1 MEKLMRFYNQN
12 KKAIFKY
19 LGIIIVGYGLLQI
32 INLYYKNKG
41 IEDYNNV
48 INNAVVS
55 EKNEVNTNNSNVIV
69 ENKTTVEKFIYYCKN
84 ENVEEAYNMLSNETK
99 EKTKYSSIE
108 KFKENFIINF
118 LEKGSN
124 YSLNK
129 MSNYSNTYV
138 IEIYDGDM
146 LSTGNANSINKKYIK
161 ESNNML
167 ILLDFI

>member
-1 MEKLMRFYNQN
+1 MEKLVRFYNQN